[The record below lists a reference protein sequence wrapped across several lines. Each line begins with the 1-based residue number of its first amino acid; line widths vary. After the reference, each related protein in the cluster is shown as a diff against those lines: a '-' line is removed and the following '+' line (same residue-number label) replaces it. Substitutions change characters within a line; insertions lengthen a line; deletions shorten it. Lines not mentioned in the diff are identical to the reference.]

1 MLQTRLFY
9 QYISIHSLFHYSHKT
24 CCFDLVVLTTS
35 IESIESV
42 LFSTRISNYYI
53 YNYKPFLIFNQDPI
67 KHSIQ
72 SLPIHFITPSPFWD
86 VLLRPCQKGCGR
98 SLARSQRSRA
108 SEVSARSR

>member
-9 QYISIHSLFHYSHKT
+9 QYISIQSLFHYSHKT

-35 IESIESV
+35 IESIEYV
-42 LFSTRISNYYI
+42 LFSTRVSTITSITINNHI
-53 YNYKPFLIFNQDPI
+53 EPFLIFNQDPI

-86 VLLRPCQKGCGR
+86 FLLRPCQK
-98 SLARSQRSRA
+98 
-108 SEVSARSR
+108 